1 MSVFSSLD
9 KFERKVL
16 AITGGLL
23 VLFIGTVLFARGK
36 YSDAPEC
43 LPFDK
48 AYTIPK
54 VTQLDDKTYQ
64 VYAVAQMWQFQP
76 SEIYIPVGSEVDFYV
91 TSKDVVH
98 GFNIA
103 EKNVNLMA
111 VYGNINKFT
120 VKFDKPGVY
129 PITCH
134 EYCGVG
140 HQNMQAQVIVNT
152 PSTKPQASLH

>member
-9 KFERKVL
+9 KAEKRVL

-23 VLFIGTVLFARGK
+23 ALFILTVLLARGK

-43 LPFDK
+43 LPYDK
-48 AYTIPK
+48 AYETPK
-54 VTQLDDKTYQ
+54 VTQLDNKTYQ

-111 VYGNINKFT
+111 VYGNINKYT

-129 PITCH
+129 PIVCH

-140 HQNMQAQVIVNT
+140 HQSMQAQVVVNKPGT
-152 PSTKPQASLH
+152 APQASLK

>member
-1 MSVFSSLD
+1 MSTWSTLD
-9 KFERKVL
+9 RAEKNVL
-16 AITGGLL
+16 RITGGVLA
-23 VLFIGTVLFARGK
+23 LFILTTLIARGK

-43 LPFDK
+43 LPYDK
-48 AYTIPK
+48 AYETPK
-54 VTQLDDKTYQ
+54 ITQLDEKTYQ

-98 GFNIA
+98 GFNIP

-111 VYGNINKFT
+111 VYGNINKYT

-140 HQNMQAQVIVNT
+140 HQNMAAQVIVNT
-152 PSTKPQASLH
+152 PLARPTAAR